1 VLLDAADPM
10 QARAVAE
17 RLREQIDSHPLRTSG
32 CVVPMTV
39 SVGVAAMDPVD
50 ATWEDMLGRADNAL
64 YHAKQHGRNRVSVA
78 SGAGTMCAQA
88 VA

>member
-1 VLLDAADPM
+1 
-10 QARAVAE
+10 
-17 RLREQIDSHPLRTSG
+17 
-32 CVVPMTV
+32 
-39 SVGVAAMDPVD
+39 MDPVD